1 MATTERYIPAI
12 GRRKTATA
20 RIRIAKGEKGFIVN
34 NKDVKDYFKTTE
46 LIRVASESLTTAKD
60 IADYGITVVVRGGG
74 IAGQAVAVRHGIAR
88 ALTEAHEHV
97 KTDLKKA
104 GFLKRDPRSKERR
117 KFGFRKARKRPQ
129 WSKR

>member
-1 MATTERYIPAI
+1 MATTEKYIPAI

-20 RIRIAKGEKGFIVN
+20 RIRITKGEKGFMVN

-60 IADYGITVVVRGGG
+60 IADYGITVIVRGGG

>member
-20 RIRIAKGEKGFIVN
+20 RVRITKGASGFTVN

-46 LIRVASESLTTAKD
+46 LIRVASESLHTAKD
-60 IADYGITVVVRGGG
+60 IADYGISIVVRGGG
-74 IAGQAVAVRHGIAR
+74 ISGQAQAVRHAIAR

-117 KFGFRKARKRPQ
+117 KFGLRKARKSPQ

>member
-1 MATTERYIPAI
+1 MATTEKYIPAI

-20 RIRIAKGEKGFIVN
+20 RIRITKGEKGFMVN

-60 IADYGITVVVRGGG
+60 IADYGITVIVRGGG

-88 ALTEAHEHV
+88 ALVEAHEHV